1 MKKLFA
7 LLMALMMLLGSA
19 AALAE
24 DDLLTKI
31 QERGTIV
38 IGTEGNWSPWTYH
51 DDNDVLT
58 GFDIEVGKLIAD
70 YIGVTPDYKE
80 APWGSLLTGVETGVF
95 DVICNGVGYK
105 KERVESV
112 AFSEPYLYEEAA
124 LVVRADNEDIH
135 SVADLAGKKTSNSP
149 GSTYESMAAE
159 AGATV
164 EYVDTLGETMAMLE
178 QGRVDA
184 TLNALSSVEDYLREH
199 PDAKIKIVEKM
210 PGAPICIP
218 MEKGDRSQTLLAA
231 VNEAL
236 EKARQDGTLSELSMK
251 YFGKDLTKAE

>member
-1 MKKLFA
+1 M
-7 LLMALMMLLGSA
+7 
-19 AALAE
+19 
-24 DDLLTKI
+24 
-31 QERGTIV
+31 
-38 IGTEGNWSPWTYH
+38 
-51 DDNDVLT
+51 
-58 GFDIEVGKLIAD
+58 
-70 YIGVTPDYKE
+70 
-80 APWGSLLTGVETGVF
+80 ETGVF

-105 KERVESV
+105 KERAESV